1 MKMRACIRGLL
12 PLLGAAGL
20 LVACGGE
27 AQPRRAAPLSGIS
40 PAHCV
45 ESIVRGVAAD
55 PVRCPAPLRV
65 ELESAR
71 GVCREAGGTLEG
83 LPEGDVWGIDVNGDG
98 RQEIA
103 FELEGNVGC
112 EGAASVFS
120 CGSLGCGRAL
130 YELRDGKWQT
140 IGALSALAPEHVELT
155 DPVSADGY
163 ATLAICAQ
171 DPCVERWFQEWRDGS
186 YQRTR
191 VEVRGVRVA
200 FAEHSGEL
208 RPLLAAT
215 AVLAAPG
222 AAAAEVGRYEA
233 GFDVAI
239 IGTAETA
246 DYYYVSPCN
255 ACESGF
261 VPTSAVG
268 VR

>member
-1 MKMRACIRGLL
+1 MYPRYSRLSFTL
-12 PLLGAAGL
+12 L
-20 LVACGGE
+20 LVTLLAACGGD
-27 AQPRRAAPLSGIS
+27 AQPRRAAALSGIS

-45 ESIVRGVAAD
+45 ESIERGVAAD
-55 PVRCPAPLRV
+55 PVRCPAPLQAAV
-65 ELESAR
+65 ESAR
-71 GVCREAGGTLEG
+71 MVCRDVDGTLVG
-83 LPEGDVWGIDVNGDG
+83 LPEGDVWGLDVNGDG

-130 YELRDGKWQT
+130 YELRGGKWQA
-140 IGALSALAPEHVELT
+140 IGALSAIAPEHVELT
-155 DPVSADGY
+155 EPLSADGY
-163 ATLAICAQ
+163 ATLAICTQ

-186 YQRTR
+186 YERTR

-200 FAEHSGEL
+200 FAEHSGDL

-215 AVLAAPG
+215 AVLAAPS
-222 AAAAEVGRYEA
+222 ADATEVGRYEA
-233 GFDVAI
+233 GFDVVI

-246 DYYYVSPCN
+246 DYYYASPCN

-261 VPTSAVG
+261 VPKSAVAI
-268 VR
+268 R